1 MKALLSIVILIVLNF
16 VAASAD
22 AQQMGTA
29 AGKEL
34 FAANCAACH
43 GADGRGGERAP
54 DIATRRKVVSLSE
67 SDLVTIVSKGLS
79 GVGMPP
85 FGYLG
90 TRKVNDVVS
99 YLRVLQGKVTIEK
112 ILGDPRAGRALF
124 YGKAECSKCH
134 MVNGEGGFIA
144 TDLSTFADGVSS
156 AKLHEDI
163 VAPNNH
169 LEPTSRV
176 VEIRTRNGE
185 QIAGLLRSEDNFS
198 VVLQTEDGR
207 FHMYPKAKLA
217 SVRHTSHSTMPVDY
231 GSRLTSKELEDV
243 VSFLMT
249 AASKPRTN
257 EYSTQG
263 KKHDAN

>member
-1 MKALLSIVILIVLNF
+1 MKALFS
-16 VAASAD
+16 VAALVALSFATTWAG
-22 AQQMGTA
+22 AQQKSTGE
-29 AGKEL
+29 GRQL

-43 GADGRGGERAP
+43 GSDGRGGERAP

-67 SDLVTIVSKGLS
+67 NDLATIVSKGLS

-90 TRKVNDVVS
+90 AQKVNDVVA
-99 YLRVLQGKVTIEK
+99 YLRVLQGKVTMEK
-112 ILGDPRAGRALF
+112 ILGDPQAGRALF

-163 VAPNNH
+163 VAPNSH

-176 VEIRTRNGE
+176 VEIRTLSGE
-185 QIAGLLRSEDNFS
+185 SIAGLLRSEDNFS

-207 FHMYPKAKLA
+207 FHMYPRAKLA
-217 SVRHTSHSTMPVDY
+217 SVRHTSHSIMPADY

-249 AASKPRTN
+249 VASRPRTN
-257 EYSTQG
+257 EYTTQG